1 MGFAGESG
9 VEAKWSVSA
18 YGNLN
23 LKKCE
28 RYEGDIPAMLTT
40 SSQSMFDESELLWLQ
55 QSDMSFFEDYPFQ
68 TLQNMFLQK
77 NSLRKAFLYRQ
88 KHNNHWNDKIKLI
101 EYSFA
106 RYSRVMKHG
115 VEEFVEFKLPFS
127 SSTDY
132 DFDPI
137 NAPLPQEMALLGQSS
152 MDVLNT
158 YRIII

>member
-1 MGFAGESG
+1 
-9 VEAKWSVSA
+9 
-18 YGNLN
+18 
-23 LKKCE
+23 
-28 RYEGDIPAMLTT
+28 
-40 SSQSMFDESELLWLQ
+40 
-55 QSDMSFFEDYPFQ
+55 
-68 TLQNMFLQK
+68 
-77 NSLRKAFLYRQ
+77 
-88 KHNNHWNDKIKLI
+88 
-101 EYSFA
+101 
-106 RYSRVMKHG
+106 MKHG